1 MPTVNPSLFAVRLAD
16 AKAAEIYAGAFN
28 KNPEFYA
35 FVRSLHAYKTALP
48 ISQIS

>member
-1 MPTVNPSLFAVRLAD
+1 MLRRLR
-16 AKAAEIYAGAFN
+16 YTPVLFN

-48 ISQIS
+48 ISQISDARRQ